1 MKESV
6 GLTQLFLLVAILVI
20 LFSGIMA
27 FAINRANSFAIKD
40 KIVNILEKHD
50 GFDLSHSLEGGM
62 DYSDC
67 DKDYFDDALEEI
79 VCSLQEISYRQMGKC
94 PKVDGDAEVVGYQRN
109 GTMTVGNK
117 ESSFCIIKQSGNSRI
132 GGSEKVGVVNIYY
145 YKVIVF
151 YHLDL
156 PVLRQLLNFK
166 NIGQTKA
173 LYQ

>member
-6 GLTQLFLLVAILVI
+6 GITQLYALVVVLII
-20 LFSGIMA
+20 LFAGIMA

-50 GFDLSHSLEGGM
+50 GFDLTHELIGGM

-67 DKDYFDDALEEI
+67 DQEHFDDALEEI
-79 VCSLQEISYRQMGKC
+79 VCSLQELSYRQTGVC
-94 PKVDGDAEVVGYQRN
+94 PEFEGNVEVVGYQRN
-109 GTMTVGNK
+109 GTKTTGNNK
-117 ESSFCIIKQSGNSRI
+117 SSFCIVKQSGNASK
-132 GGSEKVGVVNIYY
+132 SGVVNMYY
-145 YKVIVF
+145 YQVIVF

-156 PVLRQLLNFK
+156 PIVRQLFSFK